1 VRDDS
6 ADPQALSGFQDPGGR
21 AEMWL
26 PGRCPQGLRVC
37 IPEHQAHRRRN
48 RRNVST
54 LHRPDHRKCAL
65 GAGTGG
71 VKGFIRSIFEEKWVN
86 GDGQT
91 SARDQSNRAVEK
103 DDLRGD
109 VLEREISQF

>member
-1 VRDDS
+1 
-6 ADPQALSGFQDPGGR
+6 
-21 AEMWL
+21 
-26 PGRCPQGLRVC
+26 
-37 IPEHQAHRRRN
+37 
-48 RRNVST
+48 
-54 LHRPDHRKCAL
+54 
-65 GAGTGG
+65 